1 MYEAPTLETAS
12 PPVRLDAGPQ
22 LLIDDHLVDDIW
34 MIRRSPEL
42 PVKSLDNPIFTA
54 PTFTGPTFTSRAP
67 SAEASYGINTLLY
80 DEERGVFR
88 MWYSVAMRSPAC
100 SSLAYAESGDG
111 LHWETPRL
119 GLIDY
124 DGSMENNLCIGL
136 DQGGGSVLLDPHDPD
151 PARRYKLMHK
161 RPWKA
166 GMEGRVTIS
175 FSPDGIHW
183 TPHFD
188 DWRRSIRPHSNDGVN
203 ITLYDPRLGKYVLF
217 CRPNVLAAYPK
228 LDPRDI
234 GFPPSW
240 VREQDLAAS
249 EDEAAA
255 ATAAA
260 MEAGDGSRDG
270 APKELGFPG
279 EDDFVMHREAE
290 DYLHRYLKVPQ
301 YVHTRALR
309 LYKYPFV
316 SCNRRVARAESDD
329 FIDWTIPEVVI
340 RPDELDPPKLY
351 NLNGVGTYH
360 GLYIGALQLY
370 YGWNYRSMPGCLQ
383 ESETIDLQL
392 TFSRDGK
399 RWERLANRPIFLPRG
414 LIGAFDGGMLSTA
427 SPPLVEYGDELRIY
441 YTGTQHSHLV
451 PGGTRG
457 IGVARL
463 PKERLVA
470 RTAGDEMGVLMT
482 KPLVIDG
489 DLLKINVD
497 ARCGLAKMEIADVMG
512 NPIPEFTVHDAAAIK
527 ENGLR
532 VPATWKNRNSIRELR
547 GKTVRLRFYLLHA
560 RLYSFCL
567 TG

>member
-1 MYEAPTLETAS
+1 MVYEAQTLGTAS
-12 PPVRLDAGPQ
+12 PPVTLDAGPQ

-42 PVKSLDNPIFTA
+42 PVKSLDNPIFTTTT
-54 PTFTGPTFTSRAP
+54 PF
-67 SAEASYGINTLLY
+67 EDASYGVNTVIH
-80 DEERGVFR
+80 DQERGVFR
-88 MWYSVAMRSPAC
+88 MWYSVAMKSPPC

-111 LHWETPRL
+111 LHWETPSL

-124 DGSMENNLCIGL
+124 GGSTDNNLCMGL

-161 RPWKA
+161 RPWKE

-183 TPHFD
+183 TPYFD
-188 DWRRSIRPHSNDGVN
+188 DWKRSVRPRSNDGVN
-203 ITLYDPRLGKYVLF
+203 ITLYDPKLGKYVLF
-217 CRPNVLAAYPK
+217 SRPNVLAAYPK

-260 MEAGDGSRDG
+260 MEAADGSGNG
-270 APKELGFPG
+270 ARTELGFPA

-351 NLNGVGTYH
+351 NLNGAGTYH
-360 GLYIGALQLY
+360 GLYVAALQLY

-392 TFSRDGK
+392 TFSRDGT
-399 RWERLANRPIFLPRG
+399 RWERLANRPVFLPRG

-441 YTGTQHSHLV
+441 YYGMVT
-451 PGGTRG
+451 
-457 IGVARL
+457 
-463 PKERLVA
+463 
-470 RTAGDEMGVLMT
+470 
-482 KPLVIDG
+482 
-489 DLLKINVD
+489 
-497 ARCGLAKMEIADVMG
+497 
-512 NPIPEFTVHDAAAIK
+512 
-527 ENGLR
+527 
-532 VPATWKNRNSIRELR
+532 
-547 GKTVRLRFYLLHA
+547 
-560 RLYSFCL
+560 
-567 TG
+567 